1 MIRIIVALFLAT
13 LSSAAFA
20 QGAAVNLNCSNSN
33 PTGTQQWQQC
43 PGNKNT
49 TNSSATIATGNTF
62 QAVLTAAKNRNSL
75 TIENNNATD
84 SCWITFGVLSGPTIT
99 AGNAS
104 KNSSALLLAGQA
116 YTRYWPYVP
125 NDEIEA
131 TCASNSDTLY
141 IEVQ

>member
-49 TNSSATIATGNTF
+49 TNGSATIATGNTF

-84 SCWITFGVLSGPTIT
+84 SCWIAFGTGIT
-99 AGNAS
+99 AGNATKAES
-104 KNSSALLLAGQA
+104 ILLLAGGSFQ
-116 YTRYWPYVP
+116 RYFPYVP
-125 NDEIEA
+125 ADEIEA
-131 TCASNSDTLY
+131 TCASNSDTIY
-141 IEVQ
+141 IDSQ